1 MEKVTLQ
8 IGLEKFLR
16 LKKVKITVPWTYV
29 IEDFNEEKKN
39 KFYENESQNS
49 NQKGFRIKKVRK
61 KAINYMWSGKFMPQR
76 QI

>member
-29 IEDFNEEKKN
+29 IEDFNEEKKITRFMKMN
-39 KFYENESQNS
+39 YKIQ
-49 NQKGFRIKKVRK
+49 IKKGLGQK
-61 KAINYMWSGKFMPQR
+61 K
-76 QI
+76 

>member
-1 MEKVTLQ
+1 MK
-8 IGLEKFLR
+8 
-16 LKKVKITVPWTYV
+16 
-29 IEDFNEEKKN
+29 KKN
-39 KFYENESQNS
+39 YTFYENELQNS

>member
-1 MEKVTLQ
+1 MEKLTLQ

-39 KFYENESQNS
+39 TFYENESQNS

-61 KAINYMWSGKFMPQR
+61 KAINYM
-76 QI
+76 

>member
-39 KFYENESQNS
+39 TFYENESQNS

-61 KAINYMWSGKFMPQR
+61 KAINYM
-76 QI
+76 

>member
-16 LKKVKITVPWTYV
+16 LKKVKIIIPWTYV

-39 KFYENESQNS
+39 TFYENESQNS

-61 KAINYMWSGKFMPQR
+61 KAINYM
-76 QI
+76 

>member
-61 KAINYMWSGKFMPQR
+61 KAINYM
-76 QI
+76 

>member
-39 KFYENESQNS
+39 TFYENESQNS

-61 KAINYMWSGKFMPQR
+61 KAINYV
-76 QI
+76 

>member
-16 LKKVKITVPWTYV
+16 LKKVKIIVPWTYV

-39 KFYENESQNS
+39 TFYENESQNS

-61 KAINYMWSGKFMPQR
+61 KAINYM
-76 QI
+76 

>member
-1 MEKVTLQ
+1 MEKLTLQ

-61 KAINYMWSGKFMPQR
+61 KAINYM
-76 QI
+76 